1 MARVLI
7 FIILMISQHG
17 VDVIYFFKN
26 EVTGMKNFFEKNFL
40 SPWKKASSTDKVLWI
55 VIPVACILSWL
66 IFVMPYI
73 LADGITVMGFE
84 LVGGKTIGETYVKLS
99 GYKEILM
106 CLYMTILGVFSLFN
120 YSRFARAI
128 QAAASSVGLALFSY
142 FSLLNDK
149 ILTDSGFTTKT
160 QTGLVWPIVICT
172 ITLVLSCIL
181 LVNAK
186 KDVKSDEDEVK
197 ED

>member
-1 MARVLI
+1 
-7 FIILMISQHG
+7 
-17 VDVIYFFKN
+17 
-26 EVTGMKNFFEKNFL
+26 MKNFFDKHFL
-40 SPWKKASSTDKVLWI
+40 NPWKNASSTDKVFWI
-55 VIPVACILSWL
+55 AIPVACILSWL
-66 IFVMPYI
+66 IFAMPYI

-84 LVGGKTIGETYVKLS
+84 LVSGKTIGETNVCFY

-106 CLYMTILGVFSLFN
+106 CLYMTAIGAFSLFN
-120 YSRFARAI
+120 YSRLARSI
-128 QAAASSVGLALFSY
+128 QAAASSVGLALFAY
-142 FSLLNDK
+142 FSLYNDK

-186 KDVKSDEDEVK
+186 KDIKSEDGKVK